1 LIVPSIVESSPVL
14 VGVKEGRLTPTAG
27 PAFIKDAAGDLG
39 PGKVSGQA
47 RGAGQPD

>member
-1 LIVPSIVESSPVL
+1 LIVPVDRRVF
-14 VGVKEGRLTPTAG
+14 AG
-27 PAFIKDAAGDLG
+27 PCRCQGRALDTDCGSAFIKDAAGDLG